1 MILKNTRYN
10 RKIKIFNLNRLEN
23 RDMDSKVLKSAEV
36 LFELAYAEDI
46 GDGDITTNNLVPPND
61 NKTAI
66 LVAKEEGVVA
76 GLPVAEMVF
85 RKFDKNLVWDE
96 KKPDGSKVLPGD
108 ILVEFKGNYRALL
121 TGERKA
127 LNFLQRL
134 SGIATYANLCMQE
147 IEGLKVEILDT
158 RKTLPGYRHLD
169 KYAVRMGG
177 ASNHRF
183 GLYDMVM
190 IKDNHIQ
197 VAGGIKP
204 AVEAIRKKVPK
215 SIKIEVE
222 TTNLEQVQE
231 AVDAGVDII
240 MLDNMSSALMIEAVA
255 LINKRAKIEA
265 SGNMTLKRIR
275 KVASTGVDYI
285 SIGALTHSVKA
296 LDISQRIID

>member
-1 MILKNTRYN
+1 M
-10 RKIKIFNLNRLEN
+10 
-23 RDMDSKVLKSAEV
+23 MDEKTLKSAEV
-36 LFELAYAEDI
+36 LFDLAYAEDI
-46 GDGDITTNNLVPPND
+46 GDGDITTNNLIDPNA
-61 NKTAI
+61 NKTAL
-66 LVAKEEGVVA
+66 LVAKEEGVIA
-76 GLPVAEMVF
+76 GLPVVEMVF
-85 RKFDKNLVWDE
+85 KKFDKDLEWKE
-96 KKPDGSKVLPGD
+96 ILPDGSKVVPGD
-108 ILVEFKGNYRALL
+108 VIAEFKGNYRALL

-147 IEGLKVEILDT
+147 IQGTKVEILDT

-197 VAGGIKP
+197 IAGGITQ
-204 AVEAIRKKVPK
+204 AVEAIRKKIPK

-222 TTNLEQVQE
+222 TSTIEQVKE
-231 AVDAGVDII
+231 ALAADVDII
-240 MLDNMSSALMIEAVA
+240 MLDNMRSTLMKECVKI
-255 LINKRAKIEA
+255 IDRRAKIEA
-265 SGNMTLKRIR
+265 SGNMTIKRIS
-275 KVASTGVDYI
+275 KVAHTGVDYI

>member
-1 MILKNTRYN
+1 
-10 RKIKIFNLNRLEN
+10 
-23 RDMDSKVLKSAEV
+23 MDEKVLKSAEV
-36 LFELAYAEDI
+36 LFDLAYAEDI
-46 GDGDITTNNLVPPND
+46 GDGDITTNNLIPAGEH
-61 NKTAI
+61 KIARF
-66 LVAKEEGVVA
+66 VAKASGVVA

-85 RKFDKNLVWDE
+85 RRFDKNLKWDV
-96 KKPDGSKVLPGD
+96 KLPDGSQIEPGD
-108 ILVEFKGNYRALL
+108 VLVEFAANYRALL

-134 SGIATYANLCMQE
+134 SGIATYANACMKE
-147 IEGLKVEILDT
+147 IEGNNVEILDT

-197 VAGGIKP
+197 IAGGIKQ
-204 AVEAIRKKVPK
+204 AVDAIRKKIPK

-222 TTNLEQVQE
+222 TTTIEQVKE
-231 AVDAGVDII
+231 ALAADVDII
-240 MLDNMSSALMIEAVA
+240 MLDNMSSKLMRECVEI
-255 LINKRAKIEA
+255 IDKRTKVEA
-265 SGNMTLKRIR
+265 SGNMTIKRIR
-275 KVASTGVDYI
+275 KVAATGVDYI

>member
-1 MILKNTRYN
+1 M
-10 RKIKIFNLNRLEN
+10 
-23 RDMDSKVLKSAEV
+23 MDQKTLKSAEV
-36 LFELAYAEDI
+36 LFDLAYAEDI
-46 GDGDITTNNLVPPND
+46 GDGDITTNNLINPNETR
-61 NKTAI
+61 TAQF
-66 LVAKEEGVVA
+66 VAKAEGVVA

-85 RKFDKNLVWDE
+85 RKFDENLKWKE
-96 KKPDGSKVLPGD
+96 MIPDGSEVKPGD
-108 ILVEFKGNYRALL
+108 IIAEFKGNYRALL

-134 SGIATYANLCMQE
+134 SGIASYAHLCMKE
-147 IEGLKVEILDT
+147 IEGTKVEILDT

-197 VAGGIKP
+197 VAGGITA
-204 AVEAIRKKVPK
+204 AVEAIRKRVPK

-222 TTNLEQVQE
+222 TTNIEQVKE
-231 AVDAGVDII
+231 ALAADVDII
-240 MLDNMSSALMIEAVA
+240 MLDNMSSSLMKECVDI
-255 LINKRAKIEA
+255 INKRAKIEA
-265 SGNMTLKRIR
+265 SGNMTIKRIR
-275 KVASTGVDYI
+275 KVAHTGVDYI

>member
-1 MILKNTRYN
+1 
-10 RKIKIFNLNRLEN
+10 
-23 RDMDSKVLKSAEV
+23 MDSKTLKSAEV
-36 LFELAYAEDI
+36 LFDLAYAEDI
-46 GDGDITTNNLVPPND
+46 GDGDITTNNLIPPGA
-61 NKTAI
+61 NKTAV

-85 RKFDKNLVWDE
+85 RKFDKNLIWNE
-96 KKPDGSKVLPGD
+96 LKPDGSKVSPGD
-108 ILVEFKGNYRALL
+108 ILVEFKGDYRALL

-147 IEGLKVEILDT
+147 VEGLDVEILDT

-204 AVEAIRKKVPK
+204 AVEAIRRKIPK

-222 TTNLEQVQE
+222 TSNLEQVQE
-231 AVDAGVDII
+231 AIDSGVEII
-240 MLDNMSSALMIEAVA
+240 MLDNMSSALMKEAVT

-275 KVASTGVDYI
+275 KVASTGVNYI
-285 SIGALTHSVKA
+285 SIVALTHSVNA
-296 LDISQRIID
+296 LDIIQRIID

>member
-1 MILKNTRYN
+1 M
-10 RKIKIFNLNRLEN
+10 
-23 RDMDSKVLKSAEV
+23 MDEKTLKSAEV
-36 LFELAYAEDI
+36 LFDLAYAEDI
-46 GDGDITTNNLVPPND
+46 GDGDITTNNLIDPHA

-66 LVAKEEGVVA
+66 LVAKEEGVIA
-76 GLPVAEMVF
+76 GLPVVEMVF
-85 RKFDKNLVWDE
+85 KKFDKNLEWKE
-96 KKPDGSKVLPGD
+96 LLPDGSKVAPGD
-108 ILVEFKGNYRALL
+108 VIAEFKGNYRALL

-134 SGIATYANLCMQE
+134 SGIATYANLCIQE
-147 IEGLKVEILDT
+147 LKGTKVEILDT

-197 VAGGIKP
+197 IAGGITQ
-204 AVEAIRKKVPK
+204 AVEAIRKKIPK

-222 TTNLEQVQE
+222 TTTIEQVKE
-231 AVDAGVDII
+231 ALAADVDII
-240 MLDNMSSALMIEAVA
+240 MLDNMRATLMKECARI
-255 LINKRAKIEA
+255 IDRRAKIEA
-265 SGNMTLKRIR
+265 SGNMTIKRIQ
-275 KVASTGVDYI
+275 KVAHTGVDYI

>member
-1 MILKNTRYN
+1 M
-10 RKIKIFNLNRLEN
+10 
-23 RDMDSKVLKSAEV
+23 MDSKTLKSAEV
-36 LFELAYAEDI
+36 LFDLAYAEDI
-46 GDGDITTNNLVPPND
+46 GDGDITTNNLIDPGQ
-61 NKTAI
+61 NKTAQ
-66 LVAKEEGVVA
+66 LLAKAEGVIA

-85 RKFDKNLVWDE
+85 RKFDENLQWNV
-96 KKPDGSKVLPGD
+96 KTPDGSKIVPGD
-108 ILVEFKGNYRALL
+108 ILVEFKANYRALL

-134 SGIATYANLCMQE
+134 SGIATYASLCMKE
-147 IEGLKVEILDT
+147 VEGTKVEILDT

-177 ASNHRF
+177 GSNHRF

-197 VAGGIKP
+197 VAGGITA
-204 AVEAIRKKVPK
+204 AVNAIRKSVPK

-222 TTNLEQVQE
+222 TTTLDHVREALE
-231 AVDAGVDII
+231 ADVDII
-240 MLDNMSSALMIEAVA
+240 MLDNMSSKMMKEAVD
-255 LINKRAKIEA
+255 IIGKRAKIEA
-265 SGNMTLKRIR
+265 SGNMTIKRIR
-275 KVASTGVDYI
+275 KVANTGVDYI

>member
-1 MILKNTRYN
+1 
-10 RKIKIFNLNRLEN
+10 
-23 RDMDSKVLKSAEV
+23 MDSKTLKSAEI

-46 GDGDITTNNLVPPND
+46 GDGDITTNNLVPAAQL
-61 NKTAI
+61 KTAVM
-66 LVAKEEGVVA
+66 VAKEEGVVA

-85 RKFDKNLVWDE
+85 RKFDENLVWNE
-96 KKPDGSKVLPGD
+96 LKPDGSHVHPGD
-108 ILVEFKGNYRALL
+108 VIVEFSGTYRALL

-134 SGIATYANLCMQE
+134 SGIASYASLCMKE
-147 IEGLKVEILDT
+147 VEGLGVEILDT
-158 RKTLPGYRHLD
+158 RKTLPGYRYLD

-204 AVEAIRKKVPK
+204 AVEAIRKKVPM

-222 TTNLEQVQE
+222 TSNLSEVQE
-231 AVDAGVDII
+231 AIEAGADII
-240 MLDNMSSALMIEAVA
+240 MLDNMSSEMMAEAVKV
-255 LINKRAKIEA
+255 INKRAKIEA

-275 KVASTGVDYI
+275 KVASTGVDFI

>member
-1 MILKNTRYN
+1 MIDKKTLR
-10 RKIKIFNLNRLEN
+10 
-23 RDMDSKVLKSAEV
+23 SAEV
-36 LFELAYAEDI
+36 LFDLGYAEDI
-46 GDGDITTNNLVPPND
+46 GDGDITTNNLVPPD
-61 NKTAI
+61 TDRTAI
-66 LVAKEEGVVA
+66 LVAKEEGVIA
-76 GLPVAEMVF
+76 GLAVAEMVF
-85 RKFDKNLVWDE
+85 KKFDKNIEWKEIL
-96 KKPDGSKVLPGD
+96 PDGSKVKPGD
-108 ILVEFKGNYRALL
+108 IIVEFKGNYRALL

-134 SGIATYANLCMQE
+134 SGIATYASKCMKE
-147 IEGLKVEILDT
+147 IEGHHVEILDT
-158 RKTLPGYRHLD
+158 RKTLPGYRYLD

-197 VAGGIKP
+197 VAGSIRK
-204 AVEAIRKKVPK
+204 AVEAIRFKVPK

-222 TTNLEQVQE
+222 TTTLEQVQE
-231 AVDAGVDII
+231 ALDAEVDII
-240 MLDNMSSALMIEAVA
+240 MLDNMSSKMMKEAVK
-255 LINKRAKIEA
+255 LINRRAKIEA

-275 KVASTGVDYI
+275 KVAATGVNYI

>member
-1 MILKNTRYN
+1 
-10 RKIKIFNLNRLEN
+10 
-23 RDMDSKVLKSAEV
+23 MDSKTLKSAEV
-36 LFELAYAEDI
+36 LFDLAYAEDI
-46 GDGDITTNNLVPPND
+46 GDGDITTNNLVPPTES
-61 NKTAI
+61 KTAVLI
-66 LVAKEEGVVA
+66 AKEEGVIA

-85 RKFDKNLVWDE
+85 RKFDENLIWKE
-96 KKPDGSKVLPGD
+96 IKPDGSKVYPGD
-108 ILVEFKGNYRALL
+108 VLVEFKANYRALL

-134 SGIATYANLCMQE
+134 SGIATYANLCMEE
-147 IEGLKVEILDT
+147 IKGLNVEILDT

-204 AVEAIRKKVPK
+204 AVEAIRKKIPK

-222 TTNLEQVQE
+222 TSNLEEVQE
-231 AVDAGVDII
+231 AIDAGVDII
-240 MLDNMSSALMIEAVA
+240 MLDNMSSALMAEAVL
-255 LINKRAKIEA
+255 LIDKRAKIEA

>member
-1 MILKNTRYN
+1 
-10 RKIKIFNLNRLEN
+10 
-23 RDMDSKVLKSAEV
+23 MDEKTLKSAEV
-36 LFELAYAEDI
+36 LFNLAYAEDI
-46 GDGDITTNNLVPPND
+46 GDGDITTNNLIPPNK

-66 LVAKEEGVVA
+66 LVAKEEGVIA

-85 RKFDKNLVWDE
+85 RKFDGKLEW
-96 KKPDGSKVLPGD
+96 KTLLPDGSKVKQGD
-108 ILVEFKGNYRALL
+108 IIAEFKGNYRALL

-134 SGIATYANLCMQE
+134 SGIASYAHKCMKE
-147 IEGLKVEILDT
+147 VEGTKVEILDT
-158 RKTLPGYRHLD
+158 RKTLPGYRYLD

-197 VAGGIKP
+197 VAGGIQQ
-204 AVEAIRKKVPK
+204 AVEAIRSKIPK

-222 TTNLEQVQE
+222 TSSMEMVRE
-231 AVDAGVDII
+231 ALNADVDII
-240 MLDNMSSALMIEAVA
+240 MLDNMSSKLMAEAVQ

-265 SGNMTLKRIR
+265 SGNMTIKRIR
-275 KVASTGVDYI
+275 KVAGTGVDYI

>member
-1 MILKNTRYN
+1 M
-10 RKIKIFNLNRLEN
+10 E
-23 RDMDSKVLKSAEV
+23 DKVLKSAEV
-36 LFELAYAEDI
+36 LFDLAYAEDI
-46 GDGDITTNNLVPPND
+46 GDGDITTNNLIPPKA

-66 LVAKEEGVVA
+66 LVAKETGIVA

-85 RKFDKNLVWDE
+85 KKFDKNVEWNE
-96 KKPDGSKVLPGD
+96 KVSDGSLINPGD
-108 ILVEFKGNYRALL
+108 VLVEFTGNYRALL

-134 SGIATYANLCMQE
+134 SGIATYAHLCMKE
-147 IEGLKVEILDT
+147 VEGTKVEILDT

-197 VAGGIKP
+197 VAGGISQ
-204 AVEAIRKKVPK
+204 AVEAIRSKIPK

-222 TTNLEQVQE
+222 TTDLEMVKE
-231 AVDAGVDII
+231 AIEADVDII
-240 MLDNMSSALMIEAVA
+240 MLDNMSSKQMAEAVQI
-255 LINKRAKIEA
+255 INKRAKIEA

-275 KVASTGVDYI
+275 KVAGTGVDYI

-296 LDISQRIID
+296 LDISQRIIH

>member
-1 MILKNTRYN
+1 
-10 RKIKIFNLNRLEN
+10 
-23 RDMDSKVLKSAEV
+23 MDEKVLKSAEV

-46 GDGDITTNNLVPPND
+46 GDGDITTNNLIPPEQI
-61 NKTAI
+61 KTAV
-66 LVAKEEGVVA
+66 LTAKAEGVIA

-85 RKFDKNLVWDE
+85 RKFDPEIEWNE
-96 KKPDGSKVLPGD
+96 KIPDGAVVNTGDVLA
-108 ILVEFKGNYRALL
+108 EFRGNYRALL

-134 SGIATYANLCMQE
+134 SGIATYAAKCMKE
-147 IEGLKVEILDT
+147 AEGHNVEILDT
-158 RKTLPGYRHLD
+158 RKTLPGYRYLD

-190 IKDNHIQ
+190 IKDNHIRI
-197 VAGGIKP
+197 AGGIKE
-204 AVEAIRKKVPK
+204 AVEAIRSKIPK

-222 TTNLEQVQE
+222 TSNLEQVQE
-231 AVDAGVDII
+231 AIDADVDII
-240 MLDNMSSALMIEAVA
+240 MLDNMSSKLMKEAVRM
-255 LINKRAKIEA
+255 INGKAKIEA

-275 KVASTGVDYI
+275 KVASTGVNYI